1 VNLIPLLSF
10 ALSASLLAGS
20 AFGQARRPSTGGAT
34 NPLERAIDQSA
45 NGGCQEA
52 LPILKKLAASAADKQ
67 LKYRALIATVRCGL
81 NRKEDQTSVNALFE
95 LKRDFPEDPQ
105 VLYMTSQLFLEIA
118 ERASQ
123 ELASSAPESY
133 QAKELQ
139 AETFESQEKWA
150 DAATIYRKILEENPK
165 LRGIHYR
172 LARAALSQPDLPNA
186 TEEAKKEFALELTI
200 DPYNSAAEFWLG
212 ELARRE
218 GQWDDAIAHFSAA
231 GKIDPTFGDAVLSL
245 GTVLNSAG
253 KYADAI
259 PHLEQYIKIAP
270 SDPAGHYQLAM
281 AYARTNR
288 RDDSVRELTLQR
300 QLAEKQQAATDARS
314 GASPH

>member
-1 VNLIPLLSF
+1 MF
-10 ALSASLLAGS
+10 ANTCAGLATGQTVPAAS
-20 AFGQARRPSTGGAT
+20 GGAKS
-34 NPLERAIDQSA
+34 PLERAIDQSTKGRCA
-45 NGGCQEA
+45 EA
-52 LPILKKLAASAADKQ
+52 LPVLKKSAAGATNKE
-67 LKYRALIATVRCGL
+67 LKYRGLIATVRCGL
-81 NRKEDQTSVNALFE
+81 NRKEDQTSVNALLE

-105 VLYMTSQLFLEIA
+105 VLYMTSQVFLEIA

-123 ELASSAPESY
+123 ELATSAPESY

-139 AETFESQEKWA
+139 AEAFESQEKWA
-150 DAATIYRKILEENPK
+150 DATKVYRKILEENPK

-186 TEEAKKEFALELTI
+186 TEEAKREFALELTI

-231 GKIDPTFGDAVLSL
+231 GKIDPIFGDAVLSL
-245 GTVLNSAG
+245 GTALNSAG
-253 KYADAI
+253 RYADAI

-270 SDPAGHYQLAM
+270 ADPAGHYQLAM

-314 GASPH
+314 SASPH

>member
-1 VNLIPLLSF
+1 VVLGQTAP
-10 ALSASLLAGS
+10 ALPANQTS
-20 AFGQARRPSTGGAT
+20 
-34 NPLERAIDQSA
+34 PLERAIDQSTKA
-45 NGGCQEA
+45 HCQEA
-52 LPILKKLAASAADKQ
+52 LPVLKKLAAGVADKQ

-105 VLYMTSQLFLEIA
+105 VLYMTSQVFLEIA
-118 ERASQ
+118 ERAST

-150 DAATIYRKILEENPK
+150 DAANIYRKILEENTK

-186 TEEAKKEFALELTI
+186 AEEAKKEFAQELTI
-200 DPYNSAAEFWLG
+200 DPYNAAAEFWLG

-218 GQWDDAIAHFSAA
+218 GQWDEAIAHFTAA
-231 GKIDPTFGDAVLSL
+231 GKIDPTFGDAFLSL
-245 GTVLNSAG
+245 GTALNSAG
-253 KYADAI
+253 KYEDAI
-259 PHLEQYIKIAP
+259 PRLQHYIKIAP

-281 AYARTNR
+281 AFARTNR
-288 RDDSVRELTLQR
+288 RDDSVRELALQR
-300 QLAEKQQAATDARS
+300 QLAEKQQAAADARS
-314 GASPH
+314 NPTPH